1 MGQRLG
7 KKEKHGMVMRCCGY
21 LFEKRNYL
29 SEWCKLELVFVAQSY
44 ALYQFLLLFYFVT
57 VQILQQSITVTQILR
72 LYAC

>member
-29 SEWCKLELVFVAQSY
+29 SEWCKLELVFVAQRY
-44 ALYQFLLLFYFVT
+44 ALYQFLLFYFVT
-57 VQILQQSITVTQILR
+57 VQILQQGITVTQI
-72 LYAC
+72 